1 MVKVEEKIETNS
13 AEKAFGLCVAVN
25 FGLICFDAIGV
36 VTASYCFLAVGFG
49 WDGPF

>member
-1 MVKVEEKIETNS
+1 MEEENETVQKKLLAS
-13 AEKAFGLCVAVN
+13 VAVN
-25 FGLICFDAIGV
+25 FGHICLDSIGV